1 MDHTALAIPMEKRA
15 RTTRR
20 KTTDRLVV
28 SHAHITRYETSLDF
42 RRNVTGEDL
51 HLTGWYNY
59 FPSVNSTY
67 CEPTDEACGRCH
79 DLVQTGRWTNQSFDW
94 HDTDRN
100 VSMDVMRHF
109 CEGIDGCICVMACEA
124 DNWEANMPPACGN
137 EGIASNNDKKAAS
150 EGVTSYSSMLIFYLV
165 LQVTLL
171 AVFMYKRGICR
182 RMTGPLP
189 PPPRPEGP
197 YNNVNAI
204 SCPSNRLR
212 LSGWRKIQSALIER
226 EKKQRAFVSQ
236 QPQCIGSPRVEGAPV
251 QTEDSYNQ
259 TLSLSSHVSPQDSGT
274 ARAAYVEV
282 QDYPIQ
288 GQNSC
293 FSGAMQAADVG
304 DDVVV
309 NEASCVET
317 RAEDS
322 VPRTDCVSSCVAILS
337 TSSRNVAS

>member
-1 MDHTALAIPMEKRA
+1 MT
-15 RTTRR
+15 
-20 KTTDRLVV
+20 
-28 SHAHITRYETSLDF
+28 SYETSLDF

-79 DLVQTGRWTNQSFDW
+79 DLVQSGSWTNQSFDW
-94 HDTDRN
+94 RDTDRN

-109 CEGIDGCICVMACEA
+109 CEGLDGCVCVMACEA

-137 EGIASNNDKKAAS
+137 EGITSNNDKNAAS

-171 AVFMYKRGICR
+171 AVYMYKRGICR
-182 RMTGPLP
+182 RMTQALP

-204 SCPSNRLR
+204 SCPSHRLR
-212 LSGWRKIQSALIER
+212 LSGWRKTQSALIES
-226 EKKQRAFVSQ
+226 ENKQRAFVSQ
-236 QPQCIGSPRVEGAPV
+236 QPQCIASPRVEGAAA
-251 QTEDSYNQ
+251 QAEASYNQ
-259 TLSLSSHVSPQDSGT
+259 TLSLSSEVSLRDSET

-282 QDYPIQ
+282 QECLNQ

-293 FSGAMQAADVG
+293 FSGAMQAADNSG
-304 DDVVV
+304 DVVV
-309 NEASCVET
+309 NEVSCVET
-317 RAEDS
+317 RAEGA
-322 VPRTDCVSSCVAILS
+322 VPRTESVSSCVAILS
-337 TSSRNVAS
+337 TSTRNVAS